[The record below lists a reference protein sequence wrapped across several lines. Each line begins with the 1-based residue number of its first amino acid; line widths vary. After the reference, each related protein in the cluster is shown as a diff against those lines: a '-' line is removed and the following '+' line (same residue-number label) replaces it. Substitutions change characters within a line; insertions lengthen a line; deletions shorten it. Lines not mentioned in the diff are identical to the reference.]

1 MRLITKINEKMTRNE
16 VIFKR
21 NVLKFLREDGFPKF
35 ADYLSEF
42 HFNFLTSEQAGQTF
56 IAAVDADHGVVYINP
71 NVDSGAI
78 SLLLRH
84 EAGHVIFKHNEHF
97 FAKLK
102 KLGIDTPNELASWI
116 SNKAG
121 DYHIANTLYDS
132 VDYLI
137 AKGMS
142 TAEDGKVGG
151 LVTELDFPENP
162 EYWTM
167 DFDDLW
173 DVFVKDYDPELLKQK
188 ALSGSDSD
196 SSREYSEDFIKG
208 WNLAIDAYNNG
219 KLSLDEIQEIIN
231 KA

>member
-1 MRLITKINEKMTRNE
+1 MTRNE

-56 IAAVDADHGVVYINP
+56 VAAVDADHGVVYINP
-71 NVDSGAI
+71 NVDSAAI

-102 KLGIDTPNELASWI
+102 KLGIDTPSELARWI

-188 ALSGSDSD
+188 ALSDSD
-196 SSREYSEDFIKG
+196 NSREYSEDFIKG

-219 KLSLDEIQEIIN
+219 KLSLDEIKEIIN